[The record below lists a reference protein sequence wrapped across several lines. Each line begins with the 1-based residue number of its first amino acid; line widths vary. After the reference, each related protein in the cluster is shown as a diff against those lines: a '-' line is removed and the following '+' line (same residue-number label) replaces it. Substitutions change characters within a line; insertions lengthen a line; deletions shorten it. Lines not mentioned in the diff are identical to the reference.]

1 MRQLTFEGYLKKCL
15 NARSDCKSSSLKK
28 LSEEACSRNSHL
40 REPLILYA
48 FFIHDKDSINRLF
61 RCNPNLIEEYDWF
74 YSEFGSPDLLMQ
86 TFRSGNCDLP
96 ESYQNI
102 YKEYTYLK
110 NRKYNEYI
118 TKSLIKR
125 KILTLQSEKNVTDY
139 RIYTSL
145 RINPGNFNA
154 FMKHDRYNK
163 LSLDIIENML
173 DYLENIPEKNLEVQQ
188 PRRLESNAQ
197 L

>member
-15 NARSDCKSSSLKK
+15 SVRSDCKSSSLKK
-28 LSEEACSRNSHL
+28 LSEEATECNPQL

-48 FFIHDKDSINRLF
+48 FFIHSRESVSRLF
-61 RCNPNLIEEYDWF
+61 RCSSGLIQEYESIDSQYASPNE
-74 YSEFGSPDLLMQ
+74 LMQ
-86 TFRSGNCDLP
+86 TFQSGNCNLS
-96 ESYQNI
+96 EAYQNL

-125 KILTLQSEKNVTDY
+125 KILTLQGEKCITDY
-139 RIYTSL
+139 RLYTSL

-163 LSLDIIENML
+163 LSLDIIESML
-173 DYLENIPEKNLEVQQ
+173 DYLENIPAKSYRPHQAEAM
-188 PRRLESNAQ
+188 ESSV
-197 L
+197 